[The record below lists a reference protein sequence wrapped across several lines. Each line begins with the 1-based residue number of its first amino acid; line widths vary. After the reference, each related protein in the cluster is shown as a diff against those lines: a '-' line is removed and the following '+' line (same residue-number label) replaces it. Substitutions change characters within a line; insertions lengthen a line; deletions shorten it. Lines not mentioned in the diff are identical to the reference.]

1 MLFNSYI
8 FLFLFLPVT
17 LVFYYLLSRYK
28 KYTQAKIFLIGMSG
42 WFYAYFNVSYL
53 ILLCVSVAVNYFFH
67 CRICREKHKTD
78 IVTGVAFNLLLLC
91 YFKYSDF
98 FIENINM
105 VFGASMPLKNIV
117 LPLGISFFTF
127 QQISFLVDTYRG
139 EAKRCGFTEYALFV
153 VFFPQLIAGP
163 IVTCGEMMD

>member
-53 ILLCVSVAVNYFFH
+53 ILLCVSVAVNSLQ
-67 CRICREKHKTD
+67 
-78 IVTGVAFNLLLLC
+78 NLQR
-91 YFKYSDF
+91 K
-98 FIENINM
+98 
-105 VFGASMPLKNIV
+105 A
-117 LPLGISFFTF
+117 
-127 QQISFLVDTYRG
+127 
-139 EAKRCGFTEYALFV
+139 
-153 VFFPQLIAGP
+153 
-163 IVTCGEMMD
+163 